1 MKPHEIR
8 QLVAESTVDGKITED
23 THDWLANRICII
35 GETIEAH
42 KSRIKRLQ
50 KAQDEIAFYERAIAE
65 LTDEYHAIKDAIRG
79 KEILWKEE
87 SYA

>member
-8 QLVAESTVDGKITED
+8 QLVAESTVDGKITEE
-23 THDWLANRICII
+23 THDWLADRICVI

-42 KSRIKRLQ
+42 KSRINT
-50 KAQDEIAFYERAIAE
+50 AYSDIPFYKNAIAE
-65 LTDEYHAIKDAIRG
+65 LLDEYHAIKDAING
-79 KEILWKEE
+79 KEILWKEQ